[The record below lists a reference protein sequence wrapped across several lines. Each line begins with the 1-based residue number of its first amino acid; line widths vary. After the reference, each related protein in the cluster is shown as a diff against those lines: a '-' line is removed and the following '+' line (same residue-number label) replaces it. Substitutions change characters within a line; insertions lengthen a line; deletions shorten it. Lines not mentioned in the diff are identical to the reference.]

1 MHELKDDRFVLY
13 WHDIEKELLTIPHV
27 WQPWWTLE
35 SIRNGVIA
43 GHLQCWVVGT
53 KSRIDAVLFTQIAIY
68 PGAKMLQIIVAFGK
82 LLDYIDLCDAVLTR
96 YAETWGC
103 SEIEMTGRPGWGPK
117 LRKMGFKRNS
127 IVMAK
132 KLDQLRVN

>member
-1 MHELKDDRFVLY
+1 MV
-13 WHDIEKELLTIPHV
+13 V
-27 WQPWWTLE
+27 WREFGWLE

-53 KSRIDAVLFTQIAIY
+53 GSRIDAVLFTQIAIY

-82 LLDYIDLCDAVLTR
+82 MLDYLDLADAVLTH
-96 YAETWGC
+96 YAMVWNCT
-103 SEIEMTGRPGWGPK
+103 EIEMTGRPGWGPK
-117 LRKMGFKRNS
+117 LRERGFKRNS